1 MKTALSAIIFAILA
15 LISTPLSAQ
24 YQPDVLELDG
34 ATTLVFPTDETLD
47 LSGGATIEFWV
58 QPDWQSAPN
67 FDPVILSYAGQ
78 QGASYLIAMLRDRD
92 GIGIM
97 SGDTFMVAPFDFTD
111 GKMHFVAIIDYGD
124 RTEVMVDNSLVA
136 VLDMTIQSLPADG
149 LFVGTA
155 DGTNDPF
162 LGAMAAVRLWG
173 IPLSQDVLL
182 QYATRDLLDE
192 ERAEHPDLRF
202 LIAHSAFATED
213 FRLAAA
219 DAEAAQQ

>member
-1 MKTALSAIIFAILA
+1 MKTILSGLFFAILA
-15 LISTPLSAQ
+15 LIAAPLSAQ

-34 ATTLVFPTDETLD
+34 ATTLVFPAHETLD

-58 QPDWQSAPN
+58 QPDWESAPG
-67 FDPVILSYAGQ
+67 FDPVILSYAGE
-78 QGASYLIAMLRDRD
+78 QGASYLVAMLRDRD

-111 GKMHFVAIIDYGD
+111 GEMHFVAIIDYGD
-124 RTEVMVDNSLVA
+124 RTEVLVDNTLVA

-149 LFVGTA
+149 LYIGTA

-162 LGAMAAVRLWG
+162 LGGIAAVRLWG

-182 QYATRDLLDE
+182 QHAMRDLLDE
-192 ERAEHPDLRF
+192 ERAQHPDLRF
-202 LIAHSAFATED
+202 LIAHSAFGTED

-219 DAEAAQQ
+219 NADPQ

>member
-1 MKTALSAIIFAILA
+1 MKTVLSGIIFAILA
-15 LISTPLSAQ
+15 AIAAPLSAQ

-34 ATTLVFPTDETLD
+34 ATTLVFPAHETLD

-58 QPDWQSAPN
+58 QPDWESAPG
-67 FDPVILSYAGQ
+67 FDPVILSYAGE
-78 QGASYLIAMLRDRD
+78 QGASYLVAMLRDRD

-111 GKMHFVAIIDYGD
+111 GEMHFVAIIDYGD
-124 RTEVMVDNSLVA
+124 RTEVLVNNTLVA

-149 LFVGTA
+149 LFIGTA

-162 LGAMAAVRLWG
+162 LGGIAAVRLWG

-182 QYATRDLLDE
+182 QHAMRDLLDE
-192 ERAEHPDLRF
+192 ERAQHPDLRF
-202 LIAHSAFATED
+202 LIAHSAFGTED

-219 DAEAAQQ
+219 NADPQ